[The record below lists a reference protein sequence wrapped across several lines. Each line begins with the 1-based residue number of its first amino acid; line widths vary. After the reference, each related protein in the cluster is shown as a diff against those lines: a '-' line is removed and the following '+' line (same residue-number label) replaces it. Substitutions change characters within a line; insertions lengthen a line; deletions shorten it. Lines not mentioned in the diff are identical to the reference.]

1 MFREIESKI
10 KAARKALK
18 SIGYVAEEVSAEEF
32 YDFMIGETFSGDITT
47 LNDVLGNDYLMI
59 HEVVEI
65 SELKKMGKRIDKRV
79 IVNSP
84 KTVIYDAHFTAL
96 EKELSCALHRKDYSW
111 IRTRLRQYKESVL
124 NGDPNLPEEM
134 RFRAE
139 SIFNKFRKLIQR
151 KKEA

>member
-1 MFREIESKI
+1 M
-10 KAARKALK
+10 
-18 SIGYVAEEVSAEEF
+18 
-32 YDFMIGETFSGDITT
+32 
-47 LNDVLGNDYLMI
+47 
-59 HEVVEI
+59 
-65 SELKKMGKRIDKRV
+65 KKMGKRIDKRV

-96 EKELSCALHRKDYSW
+96 EKELSCALRRKDYSW
-111 IRTRLRQYKESVL
+111 IRTRLGQYKESVL

-151 KKEA
+151 KKGA